1 MYKELHVRLGR
12 KRGGR
17 EEERNREK
25 DLGGGGGVM
34 GATYGQGSLIN
45 SFGSLLGIEIKKIM
59 RLFFSCLVCGLLEI
73 KKKIMRYMGS
83 Q

>member
-1 MYKELHVRLGR
+1 
-12 KRGGR
+12 
-17 EEERNREK
+17 
-25 DLGGGGGVM
+25 M